1 MGQAADRAV
10 AAARSAVIIFRAG
23 IGPEAGIGA
32 GQVVSEVF
40 RGEITAKV
48 DAKARV
54 LIPVS
59 FRRVLEAG
67 DPGWSSGTR
76 PKLVMV
82 YGDPRRNFVE
92 CFTVAEM
99 RRLEGRIMRL
109 PPGDTNRRILQ
120 RNYITLSLVT
130 EVDEDGRIV
139 LPTRVREKLAL
150 GPDEIGPATEVTFAG
165 VLDTFHLWKS
175 ATYDAEIRPKDA
187 RDLADLPEDQDL
199 LSLLGTAPPEG

>member
-1 MGQAADRAV
+1 
-10 AAARSAVIIFRAG
+10 
-23 IGPEAGIGA
+23 
-32 GQVVSEVF
+32 VSEVF
-40 RGEITAKV
+40 RGEISQRV

-67 DPGWSSGTR
+67 DPGWSPGTR

-99 RRLEGRIMRL
+99 RRLESRIMRL
-109 PPGDTNRRILQ
+109 PLGDAKRRILQ

-150 GPDEIGPATEVTFAG
+150 GQGDIGPATELTFAG

-175 ATYDAEIRPKDA
+175 TTYDAEIRPKDEA
-187 RDLADLPEDQDL
+187 DLAGLPEDMDL
-199 LSLLGTAPPEG
+199 LSLLGAAPTEG